1 MVLGAAADYDA
12 STRAVVDWGL
22 ALALLESSMA
32 SAVALEAGGTRLRL
46 HASRSLDARTDL
58 AVELTRDLR
67 PLLRRRG
74 GGGGAVGDAD
84 VAVPAAAAAGGFGGN
99 PEDSVTLG
107 VSRRL
112 ASGALVKA
120 KVDGRGALSAL
131 YAQSVAA
138 GVLAT
143 VSVRADA
150 RDRGKA
156 PTFGFALDAAQAL

>member
-1 MVLGAAADYDA
+1 VVLGAAADYDA
-12 STRAVVDWGL
+12 AKRAVVDWGL

-32 SAVALEAGGTRLRL
+32 SAVALEAAGTRLRL

-67 PLLRRRG
+67 PLLRSG
-74 GGGGAVGDAD
+74 GGSTAVGDAD
-84 VAVPAAAAAGGFGGN
+84 SAIPAAAAAGGNGSN

-107 VSRRL
+107 ISRRL

-120 KVDGRGALSAL
+120 KVDGRGALGLL
-131 YAQSVAA
+131 YQQSVAP

-150 RDRGKA
+150 RDRARA